1 MHGNEEKNKAAE
13 VGGPLC
19 RISCQL
25 RRPHIQPLLSQSLV
39 PSVKLHLLDLDVLL
53 FVPSHRL
60 ASPRPPPWLQSE
72 FQPSAIKYASPS
84 ACGAFTISNQKMP
97 PTPFLPERQKAERNR
112 KKLKADGR
120 EIECNGFQRVP
131 LKLHTNTHL
140 SLSGA
145 ENEETPLLPHYLHTQ
160 PPICTSGIFRLDFTW
175 PLWNTFAAEVTGSA
189 HSWTFDF
196 ARHGFPVFQSCCNN
210 A

>member
-60 ASPRPPPWLQSE
+60 ASPRPPPPLI
-72 FQPSAIKYASPS
+72 AI
-84 ACGAFTISNQKMP
+84 G
-97 PTPFLPERQKAERNR
+97 
-112 KKLKADGR
+112 
-120 EIECNGFQRVP
+120 VP
-131 LKLHTNTHL
+131 ALCH
-140 SLSGA
+140 
-145 ENEETPLLPHYLHTQ
+145 
-160 PPICTSGIFRLDFTW
+160 
-175 PLWNTFAAEVTGSA
+175 
-189 HSWTFDF
+189 
-196 ARHGFPVFQSCCNN
+196 
-210 A
+210 

>member
-60 ASPRPPPWLQSE
+60 ASPRPPPPPDCNRSSSLLPLSMQALLHAVHSL
-72 FQPSAIKYASPS
+72 SAIRK
-84 ACGAFTISNQKMP
+84 CHRLLFFQKD
-97 PTPFLPERQKAERNR
+97 R
-112 KKLKADGR
+112 KL
-120 EIECNGFQRVP
+120 NGTE
-131 LKLHTNTHL
+131 KN
-140 SLSGA
+140 
-145 ENEETPLLPHYLHTQ
+145 
-160 PPICTSGIFRLDFTW
+160 
-175 PLWNTFAAEVTGSA
+175 
-189 HSWTFDF
+189 
-196 ARHGFPVFQSCCNN
+196 
-210 A
+210 